1 MREELGAEGGLQYT
15 GQSTYRE
22 TNQSG
27 DSSHR
32 VPLSLPVPLCPI
44 KRGTSHG
51 IVVADAR
58 SSKSSTEVCHF
69 HFFLYLNIT
78 SLLSASEI
86 SCQGWRSPSIS
97 GIVPG
102 RMHLL
107 DPSVFVR
114 FGSILS
120 EMQESPTS
128 SNLGSKLRGAGQT
141 YTGWPRLT
149 ALKRSKARPS
159 NPIDCP
165 RGRWRVH
172 PWTYSNANGNIG
184 APNLLCLARSR
195 GTDLEKNEGEATAR

>member
-1 MREELGAEGGLQYT
+1 MPPILSEIPKISNPYPNVDIASGALLQSVGFRKPDYYTTFFGWSRVAGITAQILDERGARGGRGTQHT

-22 TNQSG
+22 INQSG
-27 DSSHR
+27 GSSHR

-86 SCQGWRSPSIS
+86 SCHGWRSPSIS

-128 SNLGSKLRGAGQT
+128 SNLGSNLRGAGQT
-141 YTGWPRLT
+141 
-149 ALKRSKARPS
+149 
-159 NPIDCP
+159 
-165 RGRWRVH
+165 
-172 PWTYSNANGNIG
+172 
-184 APNLLCLARSR
+184 
-195 GTDLEKNEGEATAR
+195 